1 MCVCFRWI
9 WLTSRSTVDLAS
21 ALDYHIVLT
30 GIVRKIS
37 MSSRCDLVSQLEHA
51 IEEAVHEH
59 HTNAQAIGL
68 GIHCRIQ
75 KIFWLGKNNLYTPTW
90 HSLNTASSAI
100 GRLAPFM
107 PLKRESCWKMLK
119 AGQLDK
125 MRETWETF
133 VQEYVS
139 IC

>member
-1 MCVCFRWI
+1 
-9 WLTSRSTVDLAS
+9 
-21 ALDYHIVLT
+21 
-30 GIVRKIS
+30 

-75 KIFWLGKNNLYTPTW
+75 KIFWFGKNNLYTPTW

-139 IC
+139 ICEEGAWDRVTVLSKITECHKVSAPTRARMLE